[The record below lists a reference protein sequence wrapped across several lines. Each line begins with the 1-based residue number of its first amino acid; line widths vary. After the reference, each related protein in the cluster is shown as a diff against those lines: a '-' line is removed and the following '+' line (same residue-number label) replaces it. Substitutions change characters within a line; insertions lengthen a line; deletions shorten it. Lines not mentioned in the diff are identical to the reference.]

1 MQTFLIFTPSM
12 VAFAGI
18 NLYQHVD
25 ITWGDG
31 RGKIVNNGQLLTL
44 SLDSASG
51 SGFQS
56 KNEFLYSKI
65 DTEIKLVPGNSA
77 GTVTAYYLR
86 SEGLSWDELDF
97 EFLGNLSGDPY
108 IVHTNVYT
116 QGKGNREQQ
125 FYLWFDPTADFHT
138 YSIHWSPVNV
148 VFYVDGKPIREFKNL
163 EGAAFLVAFDTQT
176 KVIVLTIEKK
186 ATYKDVNAL
195 KILVYI
201 TSVSAGYNMLQLC
214 KHAAWTYSGS
224 EFKGSYIS
232 VAWISLLLDQ
242 MAVYITF
249 ASNSAAL
256 EGSVLAIT
264 GSQTFEWLKVCN
276 RFTRFCFQ
284 IGGAVFCGYVA
295 SILMALISTIS
306 AYKVFRM
313 YLPKLYTVSE

>member
-1 MQTFLIFTPSM
+1 MHLPQLNRCIRLELQLRILIQYVSSEKTMEFRM
-12 VAFAGI
+12 A
-18 NLYQHVD
+18 
-25 ITWGDG
+25 
-31 RGKIVNNGQLLTL
+31 RGEV
-44 SLDSASG
+44 
-51 SGFQS
+51 
-56 KNEFLYSKI
+56 
-65 DTEIKLVPGNSA
+65 
-77 GTVTAYYLR
+77 YLR
-86 SEGLSWDELDF
+86 IFAILVLV
-97 EFLGNLSGDPY
+97 L
-108 IVHTNVYT
+108 T
-116 QGKGNREQQ
+116 
-125 FYLWFDPTADFHT
+125 
-138 YSIHWSPVNV
+138 
-148 VFYVDGKPIREFKNL
+148 
-163 EGAAFLVAFDTQT
+163 AFLVAFDTQT